1 MRWFRSN
8 IRFGSRLALFALA
21 VQIVLSFGHVHL
33 SDFTSAT
40 TGTILAAAGA
50 GADGPTKAPDQKPGT
65 PVDPGCPICALIQL
79 ASTST
84 PATAPVLPPPTMVG
98 FVTLDAPEPVALASS
113 PPALFRARAP
123 PLA

>member
-21 VQIVLSFGHVHL
+21 IQIVLSFGHIHL
-33 SDFTSAT
+33 SDITPGV
-40 TGTILAAAGA
+40 TGTILATGI
-50 GADGPTKAPDQKPGT
+50 GTDGPTKAPDHKPGT

-84 PATAPVLPPPTMVG
+84 PSTAPVLPLPTMIG
-98 FVTLDAPEPVALASS
+98 FVTLDAPEPAALASS

>member
-21 VQIVLSFGHVHL
+21 LQIVLSFGHVHL
-33 SDFTSAT
+33 SDLTPGAAT
-40 TGTILAAAGA
+40 TVLAAGA
-50 GADGPTKAPDQKPGT
+50 GTDGPTKAPEHKPGT

-84 PATAPVLPPPTMVG
+84 PSTAPVLPAPTMVG
-98 FVTLDAPEPVALASS
+98 FVRLDTPEPVALASS

>member
-21 VQIVLSFGHVHL
+21 LQIVLSFGHVHL
-33 SDFTSAT
+33 YDLPPGVGGTVVAASA
-40 TGTILAAAGA
+40 GT
-50 GADGPTKAPDQKPGT
+50 DGPTRAPAHKPGV
-65 PVDPGCPICALIQL
+65 PVDPGCAICALIQL

-84 PATAPVLPPPTMVG
+84 PSVAPVLPPPTMVG
-98 FVTLDAPEPVALASS
+98 HVTLAAPEPVALASS